1 MTKTITVFTPSYNRA
16 YCLHKCYESLLEQS
30 NQDFIWLIIDDG
42 STDNT
47 KEIVAS
53 WIHEAKIDI
62 QYHFQENQGMHG
74 AHNTAYSL
82 IETPLNVCIDSD
94 DAMAKNGIEIMLN
107 AWKKIEEK
115 PEYAGLVGLDADE
128 SGNLI
133 GSKIPNNI
141 KDITLYD
148 LYNKYGVTGDK
159 KLVYRTDIVKKYPP
173 YPIFK
178 GERFV
183 PLDYLYLLIDQDYHL
198 APLNEVLIIVDYQLD
213 GSTLNIFKQY
223 RKNPRGFAFS
233 RISRIDYGSTFVEK
247 LKNSIH
253 LVSSSLF
260 SRDFSDL
267 FKTKHTLLVVLSIP
281 LGMLLYGYVQYK
293 TAISR

>member
-1 MTKTITVFTPSYNRA
+1 MKKITVFTPTYNRA
-16 YCLHKCYESLLEQS
+16 YCLHQVYESLIRQS
-30 NQDFIWLIIDDG
+30 NQNFCWLIVDDG
-42 STDNT
+42 SNDNT
-47 KEIVAS
+47 KELVRC
-53 WIHEAKIDI
+53 WNKDGKIEI
-62 QYHFQENQGMHG
+62 IYIFQENQGMHG
-74 AHNTAYSL
+74 AHNTAYAN
-82 IETPLNVCIDSD
+82 IETELNICIDSD
-94 DAMAKNGIEIMLN
+94 DFLPNNAIALILEKWEAVKEDDSIAGI
-107 AWKKIEEK
+107 
-115 PEYAGLVGLDADE
+115 VGLDADKNRNIIGTAIPKE
-128 SGNLI
+128 LKRCTLSG
-133 GSKIPNNI
+133 
-141 KDITLYD
+141 LYQ
-148 LYNKYGVTGDK
+148 NHGVKGDK

-253 LVSSSLF
+253 LVSSTLF

>member
-183 PLDYLYLLIDQDYHL
+183 PLGYLYQLIDQDYKL
-198 APLNEVLIIVDYQLD
+198 FPVNQVFCNVEYMED
-213 GSTLNIFKQY
+213 GSSLNMLKQY
-223 RKNPRGFAFS
+223 RRHPKGFAFS
-233 RISRIDYGSTFVEK
+233 RKSRMK
-247 LKNSIH
+247 LGQSFLEVFKNAIH
-253 LVSSSLF
+253 YVSSSVFTNNWNFLNESPKKMIIVLAIPF
-260 SRDFSDL
+260 GILLNVYIRIN
-267 FKTKHTLLVVLSIP
+267 TKK
-281 LGMLLYGYVQYK
+281 GE
-293 TAISR
+293 

>member
-1 MTKTITVFTPSYNRA
+1 MAFADVV
-16 YCLHKCYESLLEQS
+16 LL
-30 NQDFIWLIIDDG
+30 N
-42 STDNT
+42 
-47 KEIVAS
+47 KR
-53 WIHEAKIDI
+53 DI
-62 QYHFQENQGMHG
+62 
-74 AHNTAYSL
+74 
-82 IETPLNVCIDSD
+82 
-94 DAMAKNGIEIMLN
+94 
-107 AWKKIEEK
+107 
-115 PEYAGLVGLDADE
+115 
-128 SGNLI
+128 
-133 GSKIPNNI
+133 
-141 KDITLYD
+141 
-148 LYNKYGVTGDK
+148 
-159 KLVYRTDIVKKYPP
+159 
-173 YPIFK
+173 
-178 GERFV
+178 
-183 PLDYLYLLIDQDYHL
+183 
-198 APLNEVLIIVDYQLD
+198 D